1 MLAQVIAS
9 APSGQI
15 LMSET
20 ISVDAG
26 VDLMRHAC
34 EIGLEGIVAKLVD
47 APYRAGRQESW
58 IKVRCLEGPELPR
71 DRLRAGEAELD
82 RSDPSGAA
90 RGRRAL
96 RRQGGDRVHDEERSK
111 RAEGT

>member
-47 APYRAGRQESW
+47 APYRAGRQES
-58 IKVRCLEGPELPR
+58 
-71 DRLRAGEAELD
+71 
-82 RSDPSGAA
+82 
-90 RGRRAL
+90 
-96 RRQGGDRVHDEERSK
+96 
-111 RAEGT
+111 